1 VRRGLEARRTKI
13 ETTGDP
19 RRKLFRWEGKAGGR
33 KLDQARIEAE
43 LNLVLL
49 NIATIKE
56 AISDGV
62 ERMREEGKLTMEF
75 EKMVQNVVRDVDGWT
90 DQCTA
95 TSETPPVLLRR
106 MQVQKERLSRIER
119 LIEDLGR

>member
-1 VRRGLEARRTKI
+1 M
-13 ETTGDP
+13 
-19 RRKLFRWEGKAGGR
+19 
-33 KLDQARIEAE
+33 DQARIEAE

-49 NIATIKE
+49 NIATIQG

-62 ERMREEGKLTMEF
+62 ERMRVEGKLTIEF

-95 TSETPPVLLRR
+95 TSKTPPVLLRR
-106 MQVQKERLSRIER
+106 MQVQMERLSRIER
-119 LIEDLGR
+119 LIEDLER

>member
-1 VRRGLEARRTKI
+1 M
-13 ETTGDP
+13 
-19 RRKLFRWEGKAGGR
+19 
-33 KLDQARIEAE
+33 DQARIEAE

-49 NIATIKE
+49 NIATIQK

-62 ERMREEGKLTMEF
+62 ERMRVEGKLTMEF

-95 TSETPPVLLRR
+95 ASEAPAVLLRR
-106 MQVQKERLSRIER
+106 MQVQMERLSRIER

>member
-1 VRRGLEARRTKI
+1 M
-13 ETTGDP
+13 
-19 RRKLFRWEGKAGGR
+19 
-33 KLDQARIEAE
+33 DQARIEAE

-49 NIATIKE
+49 NIVQIQE

-62 ERMREEGKLTMEF
+62 EQLRVEGKLTMEF

-95 TSETPPVLLRR
+95 TAETPPVLLRR
-106 MQVQKERLSRIER
+106 MQVQMERLSRIER

>member
-1 VRRGLEARRTKI
+1 
-13 ETTGDP
+13 
-19 RRKLFRWEGKAGGR
+19 
-33 KLDQARIEAE
+33 LDQARIEAE

-49 NIATIKE
+49 NIVQIQE

-62 ERMREEGKLTMEF
+62 ERMRVEGKLTMEF

-95 TSETPPVLLRR
+95 TAETPPVLLRR
-106 MQVQKERLSRIER
+106 MQVQMERLSRIER

>member
-1 VRRGLEARRTKI
+1 M
-13 ETTGDP
+13 
-19 RRKLFRWEGKAGGR
+19 
-33 KLDQARIEAE
+33 DQARREAE

-49 NIATIKE
+49 NISQIQE

-62 ERMREEGKLTMEF
+62 ERLREEGKLTMEF
-75 EKMVQNVVRDVDGWT
+75 EKMVQNVMRDVDGWT

-95 TSETPPVLLRR
+95 PTEAPPVLLRR
-106 MQVQKERLSRIER
+106 MQVQMERLLRIEK

>member
-1 VRRGLEARRTKI
+1 M
-13 ETTGDP
+13 
-19 RRKLFRWEGKAGGR
+19 
-33 KLDQARIEAE
+33 DQARREAE

-49 NIATIKE
+49 NIAQIQE

-62 ERMREEGKLTMEF
+62 ERLREEEKLTMEF
-75 EKMVQNVVRDVDGWT
+75 EKMVQNVMRDVNGWT

-95 TSETPPVLLRR
+95 PTESPPVLLRR
-106 MQVQKERLSRIER
+106 MQVQMERLLRIER

>member
-1 VRRGLEARRTKI
+1 
-13 ETTGDP
+13 
-19 RRKLFRWEGKAGGR
+19 
-33 KLDQARIEAE
+33 LDQARIEAE

-49 NIATIKE
+49 NIATIQE

-62 ERMREEGKLTMEF
+62 ERMRVEGKLTMEF

-106 MQVQKERLSRIER
+106 MQVQMERLSRIER